1 MLIRKQ
7 VYDLR
12 LEDFERHP
20 VWEFA
25 LDEEGEEGQDE
36 ATVRPYSVAGPAD
49 SAEGT
54 LVVRARFT
62 LADGTTMFGWITPP
76 SPDFAGLG
84 TIRPQII
91 TPDGPVSFWCGV
103 LKPTRKDLTLN
114 YERLGRTADR
124 IFPVHF
130 TSEIEVV
137 GGPVTGVLK
146 GFLCMEM
153 KNERIHEII

>member
-1 MLIRKQ
+1 
-7 VYDLR
+7 
-12 LEDFERHP
+12 
-20 VWEFA
+20 
-25 LDEEGEEGQDE
+25 
-36 ATVRPYSVAGPAD
+36 
-49 SAEGT
+49 
-54 LVVRARFT
+54 
-62 LADGTTMFGWITPP
+62 MFRWITPP

-84 TIRPQII
+84 TIQPQII